1 MKNAFYENLKSSL
14 RSRGYTG
21 KVEPGPQTPRDATL
35 GPGP

>member
-14 RSRGYTG
+14 HSRGYTG
-21 KVEPGPQTPRDATL
+21 KVGPGPRTPRDVTS